1 MTEKIIKKEN
11 IEYKLICN
19 LFTEW
24 NRPAKYKFK
33 LQQREQG
40 KSKWKD
46 LKGEECRVDTE
57 KDIVLKYVSKEDVLE
72 LAFEEY
78 KKYSPS
84 NSNMF

>member
-40 KSKWKD
+40 KRKWKD
-46 LKGEECRVDTE
+46 LKGEECRVYTE

-72 LAFEEY
+72 LAIEEY
-78 KKYSPS
+78 KKYSLS

>member
-11 IEYKLICN
+11 IEYKLTCN

-33 LQQREQG
+33 LQQRERG
-40 KSKWKD
+40 KRKWKY
-46 LKGEECRVDTE
+46 LKGEECRVYTE
-57 KDIVLKYVSKEDVLE
+57 KDIVLQHISEEDMLE

-78 KKYSPS
+78 KKYNPS

>member
-19 LFTEW
+19 LSIEW

-40 KSKWKD
+40 KRKWKD
-46 LKGEECRVDTE
+46 LKGEECRVYTE
-57 KDIVLKYVSKEDVLE
+57 KDIVLQHISEEDMLE

-78 KKYSPS
+78 KKCNPS

>member
-19 LFTEW
+19 LFIEW
-24 NRPAKYKFK
+24 NRSAKYKFK

-40 KSKWKD
+40 KRKWKD
-46 LKGEECRVDTE
+46 LKGEECRVYIE
-57 KDIVLKYVSKEDVLE
+57 KDIVLQHISEEDMLE

-78 KKYSPS
+78 KKYNPS

>member
-33 LQQREQG
+33 
-40 KSKWKD
+40 
-46 LKGEECRVDTE
+46 KGCLSIAL
-57 KDIVLKYVSKEDVLE
+57 IVAIIFIALTVVILSTV
-72 LAFEEY
+72 
-78 KKYSPS
+78 
-84 NSNMF
+84 

>member
-19 LFTEW
+19 LSIEW

-40 KSKWKD
+40 K
-46 LKGEECRVDTE
+46 
-57 KDIVLKYVSKEDVLE
+57 
-72 LAFEEY
+72 
-78 KKYSPS
+78 KK
-84 NSNMF
+84 MEGFKRRGM

>member
-40 KSKWKD
+40 KRKWKD
-46 LKGEECRVDTE
+46 LKGEECRVYTE
-57 KDIVLKYVSKEDVLE
+57 KDIVLHHISEEVMLE

-78 KKYSPS
+78 KKYNPS

>member
-19 LFTEW
+19 LSTEW

-40 KSKWKD
+40 KEKWKD
-46 LKGEECRVDTE
+46 LKGEDCRVYTE
-57 KDIVLKYVSKEDVLE
+57 KYIVLKYVSKEDVLE

>member
-19 LFTEW
+19 LSTEW
-24 NRPAKYKFK
+24 NRLAKYKFK

-40 KSKWKD
+40 KRKWKD
-46 LKGEECRVDTE
+46 LKGEEYRVYTE
-57 KDIVLKYVSKEDVLE
+57 KDIILKYVSKEDVLE

>member
-19 LFTEW
+19 LFIEW

-40 KSKWKD
+40 KRKWKD
-46 LKGEECRVDTE
+46 LKGA
-57 KDIVLKYVSKEDVLE
+57 VLMINTKVNG
-72 LAFEEY
+72 F
-78 KKYSPS
+78 
-84 NSNMF
+84 